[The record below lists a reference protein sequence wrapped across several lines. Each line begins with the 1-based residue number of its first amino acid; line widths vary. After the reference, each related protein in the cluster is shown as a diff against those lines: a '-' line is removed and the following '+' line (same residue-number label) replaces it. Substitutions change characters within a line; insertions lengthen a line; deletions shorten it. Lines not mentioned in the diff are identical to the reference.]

1 MDTHQSSLQ
10 EDPFK
15 SYKIYQPTPPVDS
28 DSDSSSDQF
37 AARFA
42 VAVQHEDRDDDM
54 MDDTFAASQ
63 ASDLPW
69 GRTPQVI
76 IGPPTPVSEMGPGP
90 ESLDIGGDVDMDRRQ
105 GTASPAGMEDS
116 RLEIVGT
123 ERKKTGGF
131 FRMGF
136 RADCEKC
143 RMRVPGHYSH
153 F

>member
-10 EDPFK
+10 KDPFK

-105 GTASPAGMEDS
+105 GTASPADMEDS